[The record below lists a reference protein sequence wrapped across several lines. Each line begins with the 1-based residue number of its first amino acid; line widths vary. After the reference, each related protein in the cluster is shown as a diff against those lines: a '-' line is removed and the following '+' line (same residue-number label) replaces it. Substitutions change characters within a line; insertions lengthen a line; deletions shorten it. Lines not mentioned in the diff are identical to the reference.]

1 MTDVY
6 LTAAGAYLPGEP
18 VTLTPESGLAQRI
31 LAANGIRTR
40 HYAAPEE
47 LNEQL
52 AVEAIERALK
62 ERGLGPEQIGLL
74 ATGTTR
80 PDLRVPGFASMVH
93 GRLGG
98 APMEILSA
106 GGVCAS
112 SMTAL
117 AAAERALRTG
127 AHETAVVV
135 GSELAGRH
143 LAGEAGL
150 SSKRLDEEFLR
161 WTLSDGAGAVVLET
175 RPRPDALSL
184 RLDWTHLVSYAHEHP
199 ACMYEHDGRLR
210 QDVSLLPKVF
220 AQGIEVFNDRVKP
233 DEIDHLLCHYSAE
246 KFREELVKAIPVPEE
261 RWFSNLTTC
270 GNTGAASIFV
280 MLEEAWRSGRFSPG
294 DRILLAV
301 PESGRFMYALA
312 HLTCVE
318 ATSPLAELAKVWTDF
333 EDRLANVP
341 IVQRIEAGQAGID
354 DYRRLLVH
362 LRQQVI
368 EGGRWITRAASNLTD
383 FTLRSAAIMHAAEEH
398 RDFQLLERDFC
409 AVGGTLAEIQGAP
422 KNPGSE
428 ALSAFMFH
436 QASQPDPIDLLGA
449 MFIIEGLGTRKA
461 LIWAQMLQHQLG
473 LRDDQVSF
481 LRYHGVADD
490 GHFAKLTGLLD
501 SLTPADLARIVR
513 TAQVVARLYAM
524 QLVEMDA

>member
-18 VTLTPESGLAQRI
+18 VTLNPESGLARRI

-40 HYAAPEE
+40 HYAAPDE

-52 AVEAIERALK
+52 AAEAIERALK

-74 ATGTTR
+74 ATGTTH

-127 AHETAVVV
+127 AHDTAVVV

-143 LAGEAGL
+143 LAGGAGP

-175 RPRPDALSL
+175 RPRPDGLSL

-199 ACMYEHDGRLR
+199 ACMYEQDGRLR

-220 AQGIEVFNDRVKP
+220 AQGVEVFNERVKP

-246 KFREELVKAIPVPEE
+246 KFR
-261 RWFSNLTTC
+261 
-270 GNTGAASIFV
+270 
-280 MLEEAWRSGRFSPG
+280 
-294 DRILLAV
+294 
-301 PESGRFMYALA
+301 
-312 HLTCVE
+312 
-318 ATSPLAELAKVWTDF
+318 
-333 EDRLANVP
+333 
-341 IVQRIEAGQAGID
+341 
-354 DYRRLLVH
+354 
-362 LRQQVI
+362 
-368 EGGRWITRAASNLTD
+368 
-383 FTLRSAAIMHAAEEH
+383 
-398 RDFQLLERDFC
+398 
-409 AVGGTLAEIQGAP
+409 
-422 KNPGSE
+422 
-428 ALSAFMFH
+428 
-436 QASQPDPIDLLGA
+436 
-449 MFIIEGLGTRKA
+449 
-461 LIWAQMLQHQLG
+461 
-473 LRDDQVSF
+473 
-481 LRYHGVADD
+481 
-490 GHFAKLTGLLD
+490 
-501 SLTPADLARIVR
+501 ADLV
-513 TAQVVARLYAM
+513 
-524 QLVEMDA
+524 